1 MFCCF
6 RPSLSNATYED
17 SEKFVLPLKRGK
29 VVKVYDGDTVTL
41 AFYIQGKMYRTHVR
55 LLGIDTPEI
64 KGKSAIEKRKA
75 HEARDALVG
84 KILNQIVDLKQV
96 GTEKYGRL
104 LAEVWLG
111 NENVCEWMLAQGHA
125 VPYNG
130 GTKTEQQWSS

>member
-1 MFCCF
+1 MQM
-6 RPSLSNATYED
+6 
-17 SEKFVLPLKRGK
+17 VLVGNDGAHFIH
-29 VVKVYDGDTVTL
+29 VVVGEVANTGHQNQNESGR
-41 AFYIQGKMYRTHVR
+41 FY
-55 LLGIDTPEI
+55 LC
-64 KGKSAIEKRKA
+64 
-75 HEARDALVG
+75 ALVG